1 MITIQPD
8 TKISAIIK
16 ANVNAIEAIASI
28 NPHFNK
34 LRNPILR
41 KILASRVT
49 VSEAAKIGKC
59 SIECFA
65 EKLRP
70 LGFDLQ
76 CGKTCPLHDE
86 QAADRA
92 LPFDIVLD
100 VREDLA
106 KGNDPFNKIM
116 SFLAEINNGDTLLLV
131 NSFVPFP
138 LIRILERKNY
148 TIQVLHLTEDIVHTY
163 IQKPSNA
170 IESTDIPDAGHPDFE
185 ALVEEYAGKMVVTD
199 VRAMPMPQPMLHIL
213 EQLETL
219 HSDKALFVYHKKVPM
234 FLLPELK
241 ERGYLYAIKEDT
253 GTILMLIYRNKHEAA

>member
-16 ANVNAIEAIASI
+16 ANVHAIEAIASI

-76 CGKTCPLHDE
+76 CGEACPLHDE
-86 QAADRA
+86 QTAGRA

-100 VREDLA
+100 VRDDLA
-106 KGNDPFNKIM
+106 KGDDPFNKIM
-116 SFLAEINNGDTLLLV
+116 GALAEINKGNTLLLV

-148 TIQVLHLTEDIVHTY
+148 TIQVLHPADDIVHTY
-163 IQKPSNA
+163 IQKPVTTV
-170 IESTDIPDAGHPDFE
+170 ETLERPDAEHPGFE
-185 ALVEEYAGKMVVTD
+185 ALMVEYAGKMTVTD

-241 ERGYLYAIKEDT
+241 ERGYLYAIKEDA
-253 GTILMLIYRNKHEAA
+253 GTILMLIYRKKHEAA

>member
-1 MITIQPD
+1 MITIQPG

-16 ANVNAIEAIASI
+16 ANADAIEAIASI

-49 VSEAAKIGKC
+49 ISEAAKIGKC

-76 CGKTCPLHDE
+76 CEELCDKQE
-86 QAADRA
+86 QEDR
-92 LPFDIVLD
+92 PSHIEHHTVLD
-100 VREDLA
+100 VRDDLA
-106 KGNDPFNKIM
+106 KGNDPFNIIM
-116 SFLAEINNGDTLLLV
+116 KALADDKTGEILLLV

-138 LIRILERKNY
+138 LIKILERKGY
-148 TIQVLHLTEDIVHTY
+148 TITVRQIADDIVHTY
-163 IQKPSNA
+163 LQKNELNIPDSA
-170 IESTDIPDAGHPDFE
+170 HDIPGYQPFDE
-185 ALVEEYAGKMVVTD
+185 LVKLYEGKMVVTD
-199 VRAMPMPQPMLHIL
+199 VRHLPMPQPMLHIL
-213 EQLETL
+213 EQLEQL
-219 HSDKALFVYHKKVPM
+219 PAGKALYVHHKKIPM

-241 ERGYLYAIKEDT
+241 QNGYKYAIKEDA
-253 GTILMLIYRNKHEAA
+253 GVILMLIYKSDA

>member
-1 MITIQPD
+1 MITIKPE
-8 TKISAIIK
+8 TKISTIIK
-16 ANVNAIEAIASI
+16 ANADAIEAIASI

-59 SIECFA
+59 SMECFA

-76 CGKTCPLHDE
+76 CGDICMKDDS
-86 QAADRA
+86 QAHTDT
-92 LPFDIVLD
+92 LPFDVVLD
-100 VREDLA
+100 VREDMA
-106 KGNDPFNKIM
+106 NGSDPFNRIM
-116 SFLAEINNGDTLLLV
+116 KALNETKNGDTLLLV

-138 LIRILERKNY
+138 LIKILERKNY
-148 TIQVLHLTEDIVHTY
+148 SIRVQHPADDIVHTY
-163 IQKPSNA
+163 IQKTNEA
-170 IESTDIPDAGHPDFE
+170 IEPDDAHSDEHAPFE
-185 ALVEEYAGKMVVTD
+185 TLLEQYTGKMTVTD

-219 HSDKALFVYHKKVPM
+219 PDNKALFVYHKKVPM

-241 ERGYLYAIKEDT
+241 QRGYRYSIKEDT
-253 GTILMLIYRNKHEAA
+253 GAILMLIYKTDV